1 MLKPESVLSE
11 IGISQEFIWSLLGRR
26 APTVRTCYQ
35 ILKGVANPM
44 ILELGTTRIFRSV
57 VIDSQNYCS
66 DPSMW
71 DWGAGCFTVVIGLLL
86 PDARITSVD
95 PDSNAMHVSRTI
107 TEKASLQID
116 YHQMTSSDFLA
127 NVQSQ
132 FDLIYMDHAEA
143 RGDDSCAIL
152 HRNDADLICS
162 RKLLADNGLILI
174 DDVDE
179 SFGKGMYSIPLLTQ
193 LGFSCLSAGNYQAVL
208 RKDW

>member
-1 MLKPESVLSE
+1 MSE
-11 IGISQEFIWSLLGRR
+11 FDISQESIWNLLGRR

-35 ILKGVANPM
+35 ILRSIEKPR
-44 ILELGTTRIFRSV
+44 ILELGTTRSFRSG
-57 VIDSQNYCS
+57 VIDSQNYCG

-95 PDSNAMHVSRTI
+95 PDSNAMHVSKTM
-107 TEKASLQID
+107 TEKACLEID
-116 YHQMTSSDFLA
+116 YHQVTSSEYLA
-127 NVQSQ
+127 NIQGQ

-162 RKLLADNGLILI
+162 RKLLANNGLILI

-179 SFGKGMYSIPLLTQ
+179 VFGKGMYSIPLLTQ
-193 LGFSCLSAGNYQAVL
+193 LGFSCLSAGNYQALL
-208 RKDW
+208 RKDR